1 MSSLQQSIER
11 RRAAE
16 PALLSCVEVSA
27 QPTLVVSIW
36 QGKNWAFP
44 WSGFQKASVEEH
56 EGRDELAVLFTHDEI
71 VATGE
76 NLKKVWV
83 DITGFRV
90 ALLRDLPTQYRSR
103 VGRDA
108 PFITKIEIRQPIG
121 LDSEKGK

>member
-16 PALLSCVEVSA
+16 PALVSCVDVSA
-27 QPTLVVSIW
+27 QPTLCVSIW

-44 WSGFQKASVEEH
+44 WAHFQKARVEE
-56 EGRDELAVLFTHDEI
+56 RDGCEELAVLFTHDEI

-76 NLKKVWV
+76 NLQKIWL
-83 DITGFRV
+83 DITAFRV
-90 ALLRDLPTQYRSR
+90 AALRDLPAHYRQR

-108 PFITKIEIRQPIG
+108 PFITKIEIRQPG
-121 LDSEKGK
+121 GSDS